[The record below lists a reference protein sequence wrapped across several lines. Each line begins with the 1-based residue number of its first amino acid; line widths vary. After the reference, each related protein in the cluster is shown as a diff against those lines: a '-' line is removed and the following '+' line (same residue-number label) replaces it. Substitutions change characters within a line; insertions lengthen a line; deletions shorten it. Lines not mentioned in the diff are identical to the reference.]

1 MWIVI
6 LAQKPAVQPGKKEK
20 SIRDTTVK
28 EIYDKG
34 EIDWT
39 NGFIRA
45 KGYGFMDPKK
55 PKGQARLLAE
65 RAAVVDARRN
75 LLEIVKG
82 VHITSETVVEDYMT
96 SSDII
101 VQRVQGLVKNARV
114 IGKPKYYKDGRVEVW
129 VEMRL
134 DELAKNLP
142 AKKPV
147 VSMPKEEP
155 FDGSVIVK
163 TPEGMKACM
172 YPRILDENG
181 NVLFDAAEHQVAKDM
196 WSKAIKYVKGK
207 VQTLPGGRI
216 VIEAAQTKGCDI
228 IVKKKDVEKVHKLKK
243 WASYILKAGKFIIN
257 LVM

>member
-1 MWIVI
+1 MMWIVI
-6 LAQKPAVQPGKKEK
+6 LAQKPDVQPGKK
-20 SIRDTTVK
+20 DTAVK

-39 NGFIRA
+39 NGLVRA
-45 KGYGFMDPKK
+45 KGYGFTDPNK
-55 PKGQARLLAE
+55 PKGQAKLLAE
-65 RAAVVDARRN
+65 RAALVDARRN

-96 SSDII
+96 TSDVI
-101 VQRVQGLVKNARV
+101 VQRVEGLVKNARV
-114 IGKPKYYKDGRVEVW
+114 IGKPKYYEDGRVEVW

-134 DELAKNLP
+134 DELAKSLP
-142 AKKPV
+142 TKEPT

-163 TPEGMKACM
+163 TPDGTKACM

-181 NVLFDAAEHQVAKDM
+181 NVLFDASEYQAAKDM
-196 WSKAIKYVKGK
+196 WSKAIKYVKGNI
-207 VQTLPGGRI
+207 QTLPGGQI
-216 VIEAAQTKGCDI
+216 VIEASQTKGCDI
-228 IVKKKDVEKVHKLKK
+228 IVKKEDVDKVHKLKN
-243 WASYILKAGKFIIN
+243 WASHILKAGKFIIN